1 TTMSD
6 GPPPLNLR
14 ELAEGLS
21 SPRPPTTPPRVD
33 APLLGASRLEVL
45 GGWLASTQDRDVPAP
60 LDRARL
66 VVFAGD
72 HGIARQDV
80 SRLAPTATADA
91 VRALVAGRGPTAS
104 LAALHG
110 VDVVVHAMA
119 VDDDLADLPAA
130 VTAHAVRRASGD
142 VRVEDALTLAE
153 TEAALR
159 AGAAVADA
167 EVDAGVDLLM
177 LGDLGVGGTTVA
189 AVLVAACLRKGA
201 VDVVGRGSGIDD
213 AAWMRKTA
221 AIRDAVRRSR
231 RHATRPVVLLQAVGS
246 ADTAAAV
253 GFLLRAAARRTP
265 VLLDGVVS
273 VAAALVASRGVPGV
287 ERWWALAARTAEPAQ
302 ALAADRLKLD
312 PLLDLGAARGG
323 GTGALTALA
332 VLRAAQVLAA
342 SDAADA
348 PPAPQAPAD
357 APAVDGPAAVD
368 RGADDEPAP
377 EGEPTGDPSPEVVPG
392 GRPEPEVEPEPR
404 PQPGPEVP
412 AGHGVPAGPVAT
424 GAADEGQRVGGPAA
438 SADSERPSR

>member
-1 TTMSD
+1 MSD

-21 SPRPPTTPPRVD
+21 SPHQVLTPARVD
-33 APLLGASRLEVL
+33 APLLAASRLEVL
-45 GGWLASTQDRDVPAP
+45 GRWLAGTADRDVPAP
-60 LDRARL
+60 LDRVRL

-72 HGIARQDV
+72 HGVARAGV
-80 SRLAPTATADA
+80 SRLAPGATADA
-91 VRALVAGRGPTAS
+91 VRALVGGRGPTAG

-110 VDVVVHAMA
+110 VGVAVHAVA

-142 VRVEDALTLAE
+142 VRVEDALTQAE

-167 EVDAGVDLLM
+167 EIDAGVDLLV

-189 AVLVAACLRKGA
+189 AVLIAACLRKGP
-201 VDVVGRGSGIDD
+201 VEVVGRGSGVDD
-213 AAWMRKTA
+213 ATWMRKTA
-221 AIRDAVRRSR
+221 TIRDAVRRSR
-231 RHATRPVVLLQAVGS
+231 RHATRPSVLLQTVGS

-273 VAAALVASRGVPGV
+273 VAAALVASRGVPGA
-287 ERWWALAARTAEPAQ
+287 ESWWVLAARSAEPALV
-302 ALAADRLKLD
+302 LAADRLKLE
-312 PLLDLGAARGG
+312 PLLDLGAGRGG
-323 GTGALTALA
+323 GTAALTALP

-348 PPAPQAPAD
+348 PPRPDPEPEPEPEPEPDPEGTPAPVT
-357 APAVDGPAAVD
+357 AVAAGPAAEPVA
-368 RGADDEPAP
+368 GNPAAAAAQPAAVAPDEGPS
-377 EGEPTGDPSPEVVPG
+377 EPTAE
-392 GRPEPEVEPEPR
+392 
-404 PQPGPEVP
+404 
-412 AGHGVPAGPVAT
+412 
-424 GAADEGQRVGGPAA
+424 
-438 SADSERPSR
+438 ERPST